1 VTTIDALEQDIL
13 LQISALSKF
22 TPQAVLSESQQ
33 RYTIFCGSG
42 DSFAASMLGQVFSNF
57 RVKAFDPLDLVKN
70 KSLLERHTPY
80 IVSISGKTIANIRV
94 AKLAKNSVAITSN
107 KSSPLARASSKLIP
121 LEFPNSD
128 VFTAG
133 SISFLESALTCMS
146 LVTSVKIRQAEHL
159 FKEAKKLALK
169 TSLSKQTFFLGNLQT
184 YPVAMY
190 AAAKIYEVLG
200 ASAFYER
207 IEQFS
212 HMELFSVNKDDT
224 IILFEETN
232 NHNRKL
238 IKNLKKLGLKIY
250 QPISPR
256 KDQISQIIFYIF
268 FSQMLPLFL
277 AKRRNQKEV
286 HFMVDKKQ
294 KTASDGMIY

>member
-1 VTTIDALEQDIL
+1 MTTIDALEQDIL
-13 LQISALSKF
+13 LQIPAISRF
-22 TPQAVLSESQQ
+22 TPQALLSESQQ
-33 RYTIFCGSG
+33 RHTIFCGSG

-57 RVKAFDPLDLVKN
+57 RAKAFDPLDLVKN
-70 KSLLERHTPY
+70 KSLLEHHTPY
-80 IVSISGKTIANIRV
+80 IVSISGKTIANIKV
-94 AKLAKNSVAITSN
+94 AKLAKNSIAITSN
-107 KSSPLARASSKLIP
+107 SSSPLTKTSSKTIQLT
-121 LEFPNSD
+121 FPNSD

-146 LVTSVKIRQAEHL
+146 LVTSFKIKQAELL
-159 FKEAKKLALK
+159 FKEAKKLALRVA
-169 TSLSKQTFFLGNLQT
+169 LSKRTFFLGNLQT

-190 AAAKIYEVLG
+190 AAAKVYEILG
-200 ASAFYER
+200 TSAFYER

-224 IILFEETN
+224 IILFEQTN

-238 IKNLKKLGLKIY
+238 IKNLKKLGLKVY

-268 FSQMLPLFL
+268 FSQMVPLFL

-294 KTASDGMIY
+294 KSASDGMIY